1 MTPLQRSE
9 GEILLAKQIKL
20 IGFPEFKEEFKFL
33 DDRRFR
39 FDFAWPDKKVAVE
52 VEGGVYSNSRH
63 TSGSGFTK
71 DCEKYNLAA
80 ANGWSVYRFTTEMV
94 KNGKAVEFLSYN
106 VFELNA
112 CLYFTDVG

>member
-1 MTPLQRSE
+1 MTPTKRSA
-9 GEILLAKQIKL
+9 GELILAKQMSLVK
-20 IGFPEFKEEFKFL
+20 FPAFEEEFKFL
-33 DDRRFR
+33 ENRKFR

-94 KNGKAVEFLSYN
+94 KNGKAVDFLSYN
-106 VFELNA
+106 VFKLNA

>member
-1 MTPLQRSE
+1 MTPQKRSS
-9 GEILLAKQIKL
+9 GELILAKQMSLVK
-20 IGFPEFKEEFKFL
+20 FPAYEEEFKFL
-33 DDRRFR
+33 EDRKFR

-63 TSGSGFTK
+63 TSGFGFTK

-80 ANGWSVYRFTTEMV
+80 ASGWSVYRFTTEMV
-94 KNGKAVEFLSYN
+94 KNGKAVDFLSYN
-106 VFELNA
+106 VFKLNA